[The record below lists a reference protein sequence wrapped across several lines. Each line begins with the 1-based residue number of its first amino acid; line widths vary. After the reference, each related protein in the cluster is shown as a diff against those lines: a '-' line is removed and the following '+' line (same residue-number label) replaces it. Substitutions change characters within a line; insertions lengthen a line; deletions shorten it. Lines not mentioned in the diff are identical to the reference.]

1 VIWRRIGA
9 VIVGIIACFAIVQV
23 GELVVH
29 KLYPPPS
36 GYNTHNMEEIKHYVA
51 TLPTP
56 AMVIVLVGHLVGTIV
71 GAFAAAKIGRSRV
84 PAYVI
89 GALLLVGGVVSTF
102 MIPQPLWFVVLELA
116 TYIGATIIG
125 ARAGAPAATL
135 NPLR

>member
-1 VIWRRIGA
+1 VIWRRIGG
-9 VIVGIIACFAIVQV
+9 VIVGIIAWFAIVQV
-23 GELVVH
+23 GEFVVH

-36 GYNTHNMEEIKHYVA
+36 GYNMHNMEEIKRYVA

-56 AMVIVLVGHLVGTIV
+56 AMVVVLVGQLVGTLV
-71 GAFAAAKIGRSRV
+71 GAFAAAKIGRGRV

-89 GALLLVGGVVSTF
+89 GALLLVAGVVSTF
-102 MIPQPLWFVVLELA
+102 MIPQPLWFVVVELA
-116 TYIGATIIG
+116 GYIGATIAG